1 MIDLQKYR
9 GNFLECADQ
18 EFNFTGE
25 RQTFLGI
32 DGLDL
37 QVAAHVAIF
46 PCALGEPA
54 SVSIDADDLSD
65 FTVIA
70 KSGIISIEQKD
81 TGGNVTIG
89 YGGNRTVTVSGGN
102 VSMIGNRVF
111 VDGKEVSEE
120 SAPIKRQTRI
130 RVALPGGSSL
140 DAILAG
146 SSVLA
151 SKVAFS
157 KLDISGE
164 ATVGLA
170 AKMAKLKLSGLGDSY
185 IVVQGG
191 LLDLSVS
198 GQGRII
204 AKGVFEDVDASV
216 SGMGSIET
224 RGDCEGTYSAQ
235 ISGMGRIKHSGKVQG
250 RIKKNISGMGSI
262 SGL

>member
-18 EFNFTGE
+18 EFSFTGE

-37 QVAAHVAIF
+37 QVSAHVAIF

-70 KSGIISIEQKD
+70 KSGILSIEQKD
-81 TGGNVTIG
+81 TGGNVTIIG

-130 RVALPGGSSL
+130 RVALPRGSSL
-140 DAILAG
+140 NAILAG

-157 KLDISGE
+157 KAKLNISGE

-170 AKMAKLKLSGLGDSY
+170 AKMA
-185 IVVQGG
+185 
-191 LLDLSVS
+191 
-198 GQGRII
+198 
-204 AKGVFEDVDASV
+204 
-216 SGMGSIET
+216 
-224 RGDCEGTYSAQ
+224 
-235 ISGMGRIKHSGKVQG
+235 
-250 RIKKNISGMGSI
+250 NNW
-262 SGL
+262 